1 MFLRMVVDIGLG
13 GLRRDEMTPL
23 GIRAGFLGKV
33 MFGLQLGGGGEC
45 GWAEIRG
52 KRFYGKGQ

>member
-1 MFLRMVVDIGLG
+1 MVVDIGLG